1 MKHHYVLR
9 LIDLANEEIS
19 YEFNCTK
26 SQMDKVF
33 FALAFAS
40 CDSTIKRGSLY
51 LVCEAPRGVDL
62 ASSEQLVNIF
72 ECRAG
77 FSKVSNVS
85 KVR

>member
-9 LIDLANEEIS
+9 LTDLANKETAH
-19 YEFNCTK
+19 EFICTK

-40 CDSTIKRGSLY
+40 CNSTIKRGSLY
-51 LVCEAPRGVDL
+51 LVFEAPCGVIL
-62 ASSEQLVNIF
+62 ADAEQLVNTF
-72 ECRAG
+72 ECKGG
-77 FSKVSNVS
+77 FSNVS